1 MLEDKILFRE
11 SKYITKGENNK
22 YLDTSL
28 YEDTTRLVLE
38 VVSSLGGEKGKEKN
52 SYIFFLCFTFKIE

>member
-28 YEDTTRLVLE
+28 YEDTTRLSRWFRLWE
-38 VVSSLGGEKGKEKN
+38 GRRERKKIHISSSYVSHSK
-52 SYIFFLCFTFKIE
+52 